1 MEEVKISTD
10 FIKLDQFLKL
20 VNLVDS
26 GGHAKMI
33 IKSGDVQVNDEIVYE
48 RGKKIRKGDRI
59 SVGGDNSFI
68 VV

>member
-33 IKSGDVQVNDEIVYE
+33 IKSGDVRVNDEIVYE

>member
-20 VNLVDS
+20 VNLVES

-33 IKSGDVQVNDEIVYE
+33 IKSGDVQVNDEVVYE